1 MAENTFGLD
10 QINNLIENK
19 NDLEK
24 DKKLDLKEVEQMLQ
38 KYKKIEVENE

>member
-24 DKKLDLKEVEQMLQ
+24 DRKLDLKEVE
-38 KYKKIEVENE
+38 

>member
-24 DKKLDLKEVEQMLQ
+24 DKKLDLKEVE
-38 KYKKIEVENE
+38 

>member
-19 NDLEK
+19 NEIEK
-24 DKKLDLKEVEQMLQ
+24 DKKLEIKEVEQML
-38 KYKKIEVENE
+38 

>member
-24 DKKLDLKEVEQMLQ
+24 DRKLDLKEIEQMLQ
-38 KYKKIEVENE
+38 KYKMIEVENE